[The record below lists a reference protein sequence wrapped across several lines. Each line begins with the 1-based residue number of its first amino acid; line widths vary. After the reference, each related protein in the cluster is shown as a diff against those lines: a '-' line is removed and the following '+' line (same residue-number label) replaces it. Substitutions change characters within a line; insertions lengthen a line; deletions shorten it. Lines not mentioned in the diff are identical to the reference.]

1 MSECN
6 ERTKREGGGKAIL
19 INCALSKSLSGGNQ
33 SPLIKMTMMMMTRR
47 KVVVIMMTTEDGK
60 VQKSNNI
67 DDEEMIGNW
76 HDTLF

>member
-1 MSECN
+1 
-6 ERTKREGGGKAIL
+6 
-19 INCALSKSLSGGNQ
+19 
-33 SPLIKMTMMMMTRR
+33 
-47 KVVVIMMTTEDGK
+47 MMTTEDGK